1 MDSIT
6 LVAEGLRVVLGF
18 LNLLFVPGFVLSLVL
33 FPRFTDMGVIQRLAY
48 STVLSISSVIS
59 LVLFMDVVL
68 GVDTTPQN
76 ISLGLG
82 MFSALMLLV
91 WLCEIWYLSSTL
103 PARVHEKVSGRYLS
117 FRKYVSRIINA
128 RRDRFTPT
136 ALTRVLRHESI
147 ASDRNHVEHSYLIDV
162 SEELDI
168 HQVDETKWKIAEG
181 ALLPPPYPRTR
192 YFELVIN
199 EFREEGQSLIDD
211 LNVYPVTVAKKPD
224 TSRGRRSIPKITGR
238 IYEKTDTAEIQWIYS
253 HDFHLFAILHSEDTL
268 RQMVDRVLVKL
279 EEIASSVRS
288 GSRISSHIE
297 ETQKLR
303 DEFEIGPERPRRVPA
318 PRKVPAGHA
327 APQDP
332 CPDRERPEEAHCG
345 YHPGS
350 PCPSCNTGEL
360 PQLRP
365 DDRGYQDSGKGGR

>member
-1 MDSIT
+1 M
-6 LVAEGLRVVLGF
+6 
-18 LNLLFVPGFVLSLVL
+18 
-33 FPRFTDMGVIQRLAY
+33 
-48 STVLSISSVIS
+48 
-59 LVLFMDVVL
+59 
-68 GVDTTPQN
+68 
-76 ISLGLG
+76 
-82 MFSALMLLV
+82 
-91 WLCEIWYLSSTL
+91 
-103 PARVHEKVSGRYLS
+103 
-117 FRKYVSRIINA
+117 
-128 RRDRFTPT
+128 
-136 ALTRVLRHESI
+136 
-147 ASDRNHVEHSYLIDV
+147 
-162 SEELDI
+162 DI
-168 HQVDETKWKIAEG
+168 HRVDETKWKIAEG

-224 TSRGRRSIPKITGR
+224 TSRGRRSIPRITGR

-303 DEFEIGPERPRRVPA
+303 DEFDVVLERPRRVPA
-318 PRKVPAGHA
+318 SRRVPAGYSAPGSLPRPKATGGAHRRYHA
-327 APQDP
+327 
-332 CPDRERPEEAHCG
+332 
-345 YHPGS
+345 GS
-350 PCPSCNTGEL
+350 PCPSCNAGEF

-365 DDRGYQDSGKGGR
+365 DDRGYQDSGKGGG